1 MARRK
6 FTVENGIRMIA
17 ENGNPDSGV
26 DLLFGAGAP
35 GGDTGEQ
42 DDAIAGSIYFRT
54 SAPYGAYKKTGTANN
69 ASDWEEVGNVSLDQL
84 NWRNEKVVALTNATV
99 VAANNVDPSAWF
111 DNDDGFTP
119 VVGQYI
125 IGSAN
130 LVPALFEITL
140 VTSPTD
146 INIVAASQPIANNDT
161 FVIQNYL
168 PDPSGQENQAIYHV
182 PVAGSA
188 GIKIAD
194 IDWSFLDAINLNSPY
209 VGTTN
214 GTPVAGDS
222 GQVAIGKLD
231 ANQRDLTT
239 LSGEAQGAIDHGTF
253 TGDIIPDNS
262 TTHAALQSLETELVD
277 TRDNVDD
284 LITLSGVAE
293 NATDLGTFTGTTI
306 PDNSTN
312 KQAFQALESAVES
325 VIVTGKA
332 TGITTATAV
341 DFVLVDGYHKVAYE
355 IVAWEEATP
364 ANKKHVR
371 FECLHNGTASADATD
386 TDSNAHTILGV
397 GSVGGN
403 FLQVS
408 PSLTLTGASQRLNLV
423 IASNTAGI
431 TVEWRRVA
439 VPIQ

>member
-6 FTVENGIRMIA
+6 FTVENGIRMIS
-17 ENGNPDSGV
+17 ENGSPDSGV

-69 ASDWEEVGNVSLDQL
+69 ASDWEEVGNVSLDEL
-84 NWRNEKVVALTNATV
+84 AWRNERV
-99 VAANNVDPSAWF
+99 VAATNDTLSAGSGIDPTAWTDNESGTDATNWNVGDHVLGDA
-111 DNDDGFTP
+111 DGT
-119 VVGQYI
+119 
-125 IGSAN
+125 
-130 LVPALFEITL
+130 PALFEITAKASA
-140 VTSPTD
+140 TSITL
-146 INIVAASQPIANNDT
+146 AAAAQAITSSDT
-161 FVIQNYL
+161 FVVQSYF
-168 PDPSGQENQAIYHV
+168 PDVGANQEAQAVIHI
-182 PVAGSA
+182 PVAGSPV
-188 GIKIAD
+188 IKLAD
-194 IDWSFLDAINLNSPY
+194 FNWSLLTGINLSGGY
-209 VGTTN
+209 VGN
-214 GTPVAGDS
+214 GTNDNPAPGDT
-222 GQVAIGKLD
+222 GEVAIQKLD
-231 ANQRDLTT
+231 ANQRDLVT
-239 LSGEAQGAIDHGTF
+239 LSGEALGAVGH
-253 TGDIIPDNS
+253 
-262 TTHAALQSLETELVD
+262 
-277 TRDNVDD
+277 
-284 LITLSGVAE
+284 
-293 NATDLGTFTGTTI
+293 GTFTGTTI
-306 PDNSTN
+306 PDNSTTH
-312 KQAFQALESAVES
+312 QALQSLETAVEQ